1 MSHWCCLVT
10 RRSGPMGHVTLPCP
24 LPVCWHLY
32 FLCEMMCSKPKPPNP
47 GPLPFL
53 EAPSP
58 ACSPGRWV
66 PSHKSSLCV
75 QLPVLREAARHSFP
89 LSGHFP
95 PGSRGPGTGAVCGP
109 QPPVWTTL
117 ARERTVESRSLYV
130 HATAQE
136 GVAAETRRLSQN
148 AWPSFTVP
156 VQPGLEYRVQLWAP
170 TYTH

>member
-10 RRSGPMGHVTLPCP
+10 RRSWPMGHVTLPCP

-58 ACSPGRWV
+58 ACSPGRWL

-75 QLPVLREAARHSFP
+75 QLPVLREAARFPSRGTFP
-89 LSGHFP
+89 LALGVPGLVLFVGPSHLSGQHSQEKELWN
-95 PGSRGPGTGAVCGP
+95 PGPCTFTLRHRRVWLQKRDGCLRMRGPALLC
-109 QPPVWTTL
+109 
-117 ARERTVESRSLYV
+117 RSNQV
-130 HATAQE
+130 
-136 GVAAETRRLSQN
+136 
-148 AWPSFTVP
+148 
-156 VQPGLEYRVQLWAP
+156 
-170 TYTH
+170 